1 MIIEAL
7 VSTLGPDGR
16 PNFAPM
22 GVQWDETA
30 PTLRPFRTSHT
41 CRNLLATGYAV
52 VSVTDDVGAFV
63 DSALGDAALPHFP
76 AQVVPGVVF
85 AGACYWRELRLVS
98 AGGPPER
105 AELRCRVV
113 HRGWQRDFLGY
124 NRARNAVI
132 EAAVLATRLHLLD
145 RDEVLAALDRFA
157 VIVSKTGDAAER
169 AALQRIQQT
178 IKDWQDE
185 GTR

>member
-7 VSTLGPDGR
+7 VSTLDPEGR
-16 PNFAPM
+16 PSFAPM
-22 GVQWDETA
+22 GVLWDEEA
-30 PTLRPFRTSHT
+30 PVIRPFRTSHT
-41 CRNLLATGYAV
+41 CRNLLATGCAV
-52 VSVTDDVGAFV
+52 ISITDDVMAFV
-63 DSALGDAALPHFP
+63 ESALGDAALPHFP

-85 AGACYWRELRLVS
+85 AGACYWREVRLVS

-105 AELRCRVV
+105 ADLRCRVV

-145 RDEVLAALDRFA
+145 RDGVLAALQQYET
-157 VIVSKTGDAAER
+157 IVMKTGGAAEQ
-169 AALQRIQQT
+169 AALQHVQHT
-178 IKDWQDE
+178 IRNWRDE
-185 GTR
+185 GTH